1 MNTIEFNDMSSTHNL
16 LGEELED
23 HMNVNEGQSV
33 RKSFLD
39 RFREKFD
46 RLKGIL
52 LGLLAAF
59 FFALFGIF
67 NRKASFVTGSEQSS
81 FRYLIQIVIMIII
94 AKYNNASILGPKE
107 HRKLLLV
114 RGLFGAVNFISF
126 GFSLKY
132 IDPSDSQVGN
142 MIWVLFHSYSRK
154 ISSNFSCEV
163 SINHKLIKLCVFFLL
178 AVPLTFIY

>member
-1 MNTIEFNDMSSTHNL
+1 MNKIEFNDISSTQNL

-23 HMNVNEGQSV
+23 HMNVNEGDPV

-39 RFREKFD
+39 RFIEKFD

-52 LGLLAAF
+52 LGILAAF

-81 FRYLIQIVIMIII
+81 FRYLIQIVLMIII
-94 AKYNNASILGPKE
+94 ANYNNVSILGPKE

-132 IDPSDSQVGN
+132 IDPSDSQVSN
-142 MIWVLFHSYSRK
+142 LIWLLFYINSRQ
-154 ISSNFSCEV
+154 ISSTLSCY
-163 SINHKLIKLCVFFLL
+163 LL
-178 AVPLTFIY
+178 